1 MARSD
6 PVDDALRWLK
16 RRGTKRERDAQARFG
31 IAASKSFGVSVGT
44 IQQLGKRLGRD
55 HDLALALWET
65 GWYEARLLTAFV
77 DDPAL
82 VTAAQMDRW
91 TADFDNWG
99 VCDTLCFH
107 LFDRTPHAWRKVD
120 QWTKRRDEFVRRA
133 GFALM
138 ACLALHDKEAADAR
152 FVRSLKQIERGA
164 TDDRN
169 FVKKGVSWALRLIGR
184 RNPALNVAALD
195 VARRLADSTDA
206 TARWMGKDAVREL
219 TGPVV
224 KRQLAA
230 RKTAK

>member
-1 MARSD
+1 
-6 PVDDALRWLK
+6 
-16 RRGTKRERDAQARFG
+16 
-31 IAASKSFGVSVGT
+31 
-44 IQQLGKRLGRD
+44 
-55 HDLALALWET
+55 
-65 GWYEARLLTAFV
+65 
-77 DDPAL
+77 